1 MDARVACMQKYR
13 AGMVQRDG
21 TVVFFLPDREIE
33 FGFSPASRE

>member
-1 MDARVACMQKYR
+1 MDARLACMQKYR

-21 TVVFFLPDREIE
+21 TVVFLLPDQEIE